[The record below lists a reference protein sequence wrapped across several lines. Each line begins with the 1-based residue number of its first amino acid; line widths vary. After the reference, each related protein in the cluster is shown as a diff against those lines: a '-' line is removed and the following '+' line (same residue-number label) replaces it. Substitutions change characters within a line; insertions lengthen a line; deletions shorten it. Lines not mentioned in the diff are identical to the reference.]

1 MRWPFLKRH
10 SKSGLVLAQLHKHF
24 TSLNFTLSSVYL
36 GHLLFEMCCGYELTS
51 VVPTEQDYKS
61 AKKDEVKAILEF
73 VFKAQQVEDVRT
85 SLSVCLCVC

>member
-1 MRWPFLKRH
+1 M
-10 SKSGLVLAQLHKHF
+10 
-24 TSLNFTLSSVYL
+24 
-36 GHLLFEMCCGYELTS
+36 
-51 VVPTEQDYKS
+51 VPTEQDYKS